1 MENPFEKR
9 ATEWLRDEE
18 AFLAVVSPEP
28 VGTFLSGRDLYDPLV
43 VVRGTPGSGKTTLA
57 KLFQYPT
64 VTALLRNS
72 NFTSYKAI
80 VAALTECGAISEEEE
95 PLVLGCRLPME
106 TDYREIWQ
114 FPYPDELKLG
124 LMHTLIQARAVL
136 AWMRN
141 LKAGGVE
148 AADVRIIPRDDAE
161 AATEAIGGI
170 LGPDLLARARAVE
183 LALYRISAAL
193 VTPDPESLPAET
205 IGAYRPFDVIDRF
218 QIAARPGDRIEWRE
232 LRPLMVLDDAH
243 ILHPA
248 QFQGLH
254 RWLARREVRVSRW
267 ILTRLDLLSPQEA
280 FAAASASDPPAYG
293 ELPGI
298 TKKRDVTEIMLQGT
312 GENRRAQRLAFRK
325 MARDMAGRYL
335 RQHGLFAAKG
345 LGSLSDLLRTDPER
359 LPPGKLR
366 DLRED
371 VDRTQARL
379 SISASRRASL
389 EQEVA
394 RYEESMTADVPSED
408 LRLGMLRVLMHR
420 YVKRTPQVG
429 MFAEDPEPNK
439 PLTADAD
446 ILSAAQIQL
455 FHQHGRPYYY
465 GIEDL
470 CDASSENAEQFLRL
484 AALLVE
490 HAATQIV
497 RRKDPAIAT
506 GTQSKL
512 MQQRAREILRDWSFP
527 HHQLLRLIVALIAQR
542 CVERTLEPNAPLNS
556 GANAY
561 GIRQPE
567 FDRLA
572 QSHPELAKVLQFGLA
587 YNALTLVPNHMCKG
601 ERWCLFELG
610 GIVALSHG
618 LTLKRGGFLEGS
630 VDELARIIE
639 GGGA

>member
-80 VAALTECGAISEEEE
+80 VAALTECGAISEDEE

-148 AADVRIIPRDDAE
+148 VADVRIIPRGDAE

-170 LGPDLLARARAVE
+170 RGPDLLARARAVE

-193 VTPDPESLPAET
+193 VTPDPKSLPAET

-218 QIAARPGDRIEWRE
+218 QIAARPGDRVEWRE

-345 LGSLSDLLRTDPER
+345 LGSLSDLLRTDPDP
-359 LPPGKLR
+359 LPPSKLR

-371 VDRTQARL
+371 IDRTQVRL

-389 EQEVA
+389 EQEIV
-394 RYEESMTADVPSED
+394 RYEGSMTADVPSED

-429 MFAEDPEPNK
+429 MFADDPEPNK

-446 ILSAAQIQL
+446 ILAAAQIQL
-455 FHQHGRPYYY
+455 LHQYGRPYYY

-497 RRKDPAIAT
+497 RRKDPAITT

-542 CVERTLEPNAPLNS
+542 CVERTIEPNAPLSS

-561 GIRQPE
+561 GVRQPE

-572 QSHPELAKVLQFGLA
+572 QSHPDLAKVLQFGLA
-587 YNALTLVPNHMCKG
+587 YNALTLVPNHVCKG